1 MKISTN
7 LDLNKDF
14 KDEVY
19 KGFDWRE
26 IGYAAAGAVI
36 IIISAL
42 ACGLYLAVPPQMC
55 IFIGCI
61 PALPVFF
68 MGFYKIQNMTVMEY
82 FKEYVYDRLTEELY
96 YEADEIPK
104 NTEIWTMQSESGK
117 EGKHAFY
124 KKRKKV

>member
-26 IGYAAAGAVI
+26 IGFGLAGVI
-36 IIISAL
+36 IIVITAV
-42 ACGLYLAVPPQMC
+42 ACGFYLKVPPQMC
-55 IFIGCI
+55 IIMGVV
-61 PALPVFF
+61 PASPVLFL
-68 MGFYKIQNMTVMEY
+68 GFHKIQDMTVLEY
-82 FKEYVYDRLTEELY
+82 FKEYLYDKLTEELY
-96 YEADEIPK
+96 YDADEIPENK
-104 NTEIWTMQSESGK
+104 NIWTMESESGK

-124 KKRKKV
+124 KKRKKI